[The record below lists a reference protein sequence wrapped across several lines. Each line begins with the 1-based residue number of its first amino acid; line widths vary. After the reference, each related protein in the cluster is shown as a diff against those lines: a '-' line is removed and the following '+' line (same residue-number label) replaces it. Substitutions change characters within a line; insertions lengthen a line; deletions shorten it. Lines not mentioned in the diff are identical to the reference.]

1 MNATTLDVTE
11 SAHIWH
17 TSLTYRL
24 VVNFARMRKRAVA
37 LVLTALLVGALTASG
52 SEADP
57 TVARLKLD
65 GVPLHPE
72 LALTYAS
79 RGRGLMGRRKAPK
92 DGMLFVFR
100 DNTTASFWMKN
111 TLVPLTIVFFD
122 ARGRQVLRLSMTPCR
137 RDPCRTYDPGRAYR
151 FALEL
156 PASDR
161 RPAKRLGPLWE
172 LRRLSHIA
180 S

>member
-1 MNATTLDVTE
+1 MALDLTE

-24 VVNFARMRKRAVA
+24 VVSFARLRKPAVG
-37 LVLTALLVGALTASG
+37 LVLIALLAAALTAAA

-57 TVARLKLD
+57 TATRLKLD
-65 GVPLHPE
+65 GVPFLPE
-72 LALTYAS
+72 LALTSGS

-92 DGMLFVFR
+92 DGMLFVFH
-100 DNTTASFWMKN
+100 DDTTGSFWMKN

-122 ARGRQVLRLSMTPCR
+122 RQGRHVRRLSMTPCR
-137 RDPCRTYDPGRAYR
+137 RDPCRTYGPGRSYR

-156 PASDR
+156 PATDR

-172 LRRLSHIA
+172 LRRLSRIA